1 MIPSSFE
8 GTTQPT
14 SAAADGWQTIG
25 GIDYRYGL
33 NKTDY
38 SRNFSHSDSFSESR
52 SESRNASYIR
62 RVNFPTSIEERNVFW
77 YRFVNKTKA
86 NPSENWTLQ
95 GGFGWNRTVGNF
107 TGLWDA
113 WFRYNGIINLQWN
126 PLWTLLGSQQAL
138 VGLAGGG
145 YHNNGTHLVNKWYT
159 TNVTIVEE
167 ENATIPKWDW
177 LRKEYGMVNET
188 VKHLYYWFNN
198 ETPANPNDDFVVFE
212 ELLIP
217 AYVYVV
223 VTFETHKLS
232 ITTTTSYGVSLG
244 GSYNLSASYEE
255 TIWGH
260 NVEIKLADR
269 YHLGYRAIENAT
281 GNYSLTSGFSLDGK
295 VSLNATHNVQFEN
308 GTAVPEAIRPWWLRS
323 FNSSTDGSWSF
334 NYAENGS
341 FFGVSALQG
350 IIQGVL
356 TTLSNDSFAD
366 LVIWGGWDTGR
377 MIGYVDDN
385 GNDRLDVALNNS
397 VIETPDKIFA
407 LGLPE
412 GVHIK
417 GNATATSAVTAGF
430 FREDTIK
437 GSRNNQ
443 ISKVTTRS
451 GPFDRIHGFDPEDPN
466 INLGTTTLTWDTP
479 SYDAGTGKANF
490 GWTVS
495 REDWPVWWTVANG
508 TVERLVVIDKMDLS
522 DSYDLDID
530 TTAGIATLQNDHTQ
544 STVTNSTLAAMV
556 ADLSL
561 ATYHRDLFLS
571 VSALQK
577 GMDGAMGQETDVNSI
592 KIGGVSVATAV
603 FGDTKANYTLGG
615 TANEYISQTT
625 VMNLLTMS
633 GQVGNTSSIES
644 TGWNP
649 FISPLAQRVALGLV
663 HVTASSL
670 GALFSGN
677 VHWLLSENI
686 VVISYPTWGGAS
698 LVHDPT
704 FTATFA
710 AQAAEEPSASDSET
724 ASQLSLSSSEPAPES
739 TPAAASAAGVFV
751 IGSLLVG
758 LGIIRRRL
766 RK

>member
-8 GTTQPT
+8 GITQPT
-14 SAAADGWQTIG
+14 SVATDGWQTIG

-38 SRNFSHSDSFSESR
+38 NRAFAHSDSFSESR
-52 SESRNASYIR
+52 SETKTASYNR
-62 RVNFPTSIEERNVFW
+62 WVSFPTSVESRNLFW
-77 YRFVNKTKA
+77 YRYINQTRFKA
-86 NPSENWTLQ
+86 SENWTLQ
-95 GGFGWNRTVGNF
+95 GGFGWNKTVGNF
-107 TGLWDA
+107 TGPWDA
-113 WFRYNGIINLQWN
+113 WWRYNGISVLNWN
-126 PLWTLLGSQQAL
+126 PLQQL
-138 VGLAGGG
+138 VGLTGLVGAGWSTS
-145 YHNNGTHLVNKWYT
+145 YANLTKIRN
-159 TNVTIVEE
+159 E
-167 ENATIPKWDW
+167 TIPKLNW
-177 LRKEYGMVNET
+177 LRQDFGSTNESIY
-188 VKHLYYWFNN
+188 HIGYYFNHS
-198 ETPANPNDDFVVFE
+198 TSDTSDDELVFE

-223 VTFETHKLS
+223 VTFEAHKLS
-232 ITTTTSYGVSLG
+232 ITTTSDYGVSLG
-244 GSYNLSASYEE
+244 GSYNLSGSYEE

-269 YHLGYRAIENAT
+269 YRLAYRAIENAT
-281 GNYSLTSGFSLDGK
+281 GNYSLAGGFSLDGK
-295 VSLNATHNVQFEN
+295 ISHNATHTVQFEN
-308 GTAVPEAIRPWWLRS
+308 GTPVPEAICPRWLRS
-323 FNSSTDGSWSF
+323 FNSSSDGSWSF
-334 NYAENGS
+334 NYAENGT

-356 TTLSNDSFAD
+356 TTLSNESFAD

-385 GNDRLDVALNNS
+385 GNDRLDVELNNS

-430 FREDTIK
+430 FREDVIK
-437 GSRNNQ
+437 GSRYNQ
-443 ISKVTTRS
+443 ISKVTSRS
-451 GPFDRIHGFDPEDPN
+451 SPFDRIHGFDPEDPS
-466 INLGTTTLTWDTP
+466 ITLGSTTLAWDTP
-479 SYDAGTGKANF
+479 TYNSGTGKANF
-490 GWTVS
+490 GWTLS
-495 REDWPVWWTVANG
+495 RDDWPVWWTVSNG
-508 TVERLVVIDKMDLS
+508 TVERLVVIDKIDLS
-522 DSYDLDID
+522 DSYDLEID
-530 TTAGIATLQNDHTQ
+530 TTAGIATLQNDYTQ

-577 GMDGAMGQETDVNSI
+577 GMDGATGQETDVNSI
-592 KIGGVSVATAV
+592 KIGGISVATAV

-615 TANEYISQTT
+615 TANEYTSQTT

-670 GALFSGN
+670 GALFGGN

-686 VVISYPTWGGAS
+686 VVISYPTWGGAGP

-704 FTATFA
+704 YTATFA
-710 AQAAEEPSASDSET
+710 AQAAEDPSGSDTDTGGEPSR
-724 ASQLSLSSSEPAPES
+724 SSSEPAPES

-751 IGSLLVG
+751 IGSLLVS
-758 LGIIRRRL
+758 LGILRRHL